1 MSSNLIVQKYGG
13 TSLGTLEKIRGV
25 AKRIKKSRDAGKD
38 VLVVVSAMAGE
49 TDKLLAM
56 AHELSDLPE
65 RREIDL
71 LLSSGERIS
80 SALLSIALHG
90 MGCPAVALTGRQM
103 GLVTDST
110 HTRARIKEINAGR
123 AIDTLKKN
131 HVVVCAGFQG
141 VNEMGDVT
149 TLGRGG
155 SDTSAVALA
164 VALKADLCEIY
175 TDVKGVYTADPRMV
189 PNARKLNMVSFEEM
203 LEMASLGAKVLQIRC
218 VEFAHNFNIP
228 LVVRST
234 FDETD
239 EGTRVCQENPDME
252 QPVVSGVMYDKD
264 QSKITIKGVP
274 DQPGIAANIFN
285 ALAEASISVDMI
297 IQNVSAEGHT
307 DISFTLATTNL
318 NEAMPIMQKKGKE
331 VQAESVSSDS
341 NISKI
346 SVVGAGMRSH
356 SGVAARIFSTLSKEG
371 INMMMISTSEIRV
384 SCIIDTKSTEQA
396 VRALHD
402 EFKLD
407 EEPEQVSQPATGA
420 SPTA

>member
-1 MSSNLIVQKYGG
+1 MSGNLIVQKYGG
-13 TSLGTLEKIRGV
+13 TSVATLDKIRNV
-25 AKRIKKSRDAGKD
+25 ARRVKKSRDAGKD
-38 VLVVVSAMAGE
+38 VLVVVSAMAGD

-56 AHELSDLPE
+56 AHELCDHPDH
-65 RREIDL
+65 REIDL

-80 SALLSIALHG
+80 SSLLSIALHS
-90 MGCPAVALTGRQM
+90 MDCPAVALTGRQM
-103 GLVTDST
+103 GLLTDGT
-110 HTRARIKEINAGR
+110 HTRARIREINASR
-123 AIDTLKKN
+123 ALDILKTN

-164 VALKADLCEIY
+164 VALDADVCEIY
-175 TDVKGVYTADPRMV
+175 TDVKGVYTADPGIV
-189 PNARKLNMVSFEEM
+189 PNARKLNMVSFDEM

-218 VEFAHNFNIP
+218 VEYANNFNMTI
-228 LVVRST
+228 VVRST

-239 EGTRVCQENPDME
+239 EGTRIIQENPDME
-252 QPVVSGVMYDKD
+252 QPVVSGVMHDTD
-264 QSKITIKGVP
+264 QSKITIMGVP

-285 ALAEASISVDMI
+285 ALADASISVDMI

-318 NEAMPIMQKKGKE
+318 KEAMPIMQKKGEE
-331 VQAESVSSDS
+331 VQARDVTSDS

-356 SGVAARIFSTLSKEG
+356 SGVAARIFSALSNEG
-371 INMMMISTSEIRV
+371 VNIMMISTSEIRV
-384 SCIIDTKSTEQA
+384 SCIIEKSRTEQA

-407 EEPEQVSQPATGA
+407 QEPEPISESTTGA
-420 SPTA
+420 SPAA

>member
-1 MSSNLIVQKYGG
+1 MSGSLIVQKYGG
-13 TSLGTLEKIRGV
+13 TSVATLDKIRNV
-25 AKRIKKSRDAGKD
+25 ARRVKKSRDAGKD

-56 AHELSDLPE
+56 AHELCDRPDH
-65 RREIDL
+65 REIDL

-80 SALLSIALHG
+80 SSLLSIALHS
-90 MGCPAVALTGRQM
+90 MDCPAVALTGRQM
-103 GLVTDST
+103 GLLTDGT
-110 HTRARIKEINAGR
+110 HTRARIREINASR
-123 AIDTLKKN
+123 ALDILKTN

-164 VALKADLCEIY
+164 VAIDADVCEIY
-175 TDVKGVYTADPRMV
+175 TDVKGVYTADPGIV
-189 PNARKLNMVSFEEM
+189 PNARKLNMVSFDEM

-218 VEFAHNFNIP
+218 VEYANNFNMTI
-228 LVVRST
+228 VVRST

-239 EGTRVCQENPDME
+239 EGTRIIQENPDME
-252 QPVVSGVMYDKD
+252 QPVVSGVMHDTD
-264 QSKITIKGVP
+264 QSKITIMGVP

-285 ALAEASISVDMI
+285 ALADASISVDMI

-318 NEAMPIMQKKGKE
+318 KEAMPIMQKKGKE
-331 VQAESVSSDS
+331 VQARDVTSDS

-356 SGVAARIFSTLSKEG
+356 SGVAARIFNALSKAG
-371 INMMMISTSEIRV
+371 INIMMISTSEIRV
-384 SCIIDTKSTEQA
+384 SCIIEKSKTEQA

-407 EEPEQVSQPATGA
+407 EEPETISESTTGA
-420 SPTA
+420 SPAA

>member
-1 MSSNLIVQKYGG
+1 MSSNLIVQKFGG
-13 TSLGTLEKIRGV
+13 TSVGSVEKIRNV

-56 AHELSDLPE
+56 AHELSDCPE

-80 SALLSIALHG
+80 SALLSIALHD

-103 GLVTDST
+103 GLVTDNT
-110 HTRARIKEINAGR
+110 HTRARIKEINASR

-141 VNEMGDVT
+141 INALGDVT

-164 VALKADLCEIY
+164 VALKADMCEIY

-189 PNARKLNMVSFEEM
+189 PDARKLDMVSFEEM

-218 VEFAHNFNIP
+218 VEFANNFNMPI
-228 LVVRST
+228 VVRST
-234 FDETD
+234 FDEAD
-239 EGTRVCQENPDME
+239 EGTRICQENPNME
-252 QPVVSGVMYDKD
+252 QSVVSGVMYDKD
-264 QSKITIKGVP
+264 QSKVTIKGVP

-285 ALAEASISVDMI
+285 ALAEASISVDII

-307 DISFTLATTNL
+307 DISFTLHTSNL
-318 NEAMPIMQKKGKE
+318 KEAMVIMEKKGKE
-331 VQAESVSSDS
+331 VRAESVSSDS

-356 SGVAARIFSTLSKEG
+356 SGVAARIFNALFDKSVN
-371 INMMMISTSEIRV
+371 IMMISTSEIRV
-384 SCIIDTKSTEQA
+384 SCIIDIKNTEQA
-396 VRALHD
+396 VRALHG

-407 EEPEQVSQPATGA
+407 EEPVRVIQPATDA
-420 SPTA
+420 SPTS

>member
-1 MSSNLIVQKYGG
+1 MSGNLIVQKYGG
-13 TSLGTLEKIRGV
+13 TSVATLDKIRNV
-25 AKRIKKSRDAGKD
+25 ARRVKKSRDAGKN

-56 AHELSDLPE
+56 AHELCDRPDH
-65 RREIDL
+65 REIDL

-80 SALLSIALHG
+80 SALLSIALHS
-90 MGCPAVALTGRQM
+90 MDCPAVALTGRQM
-103 GLVTDST
+103 GLLTDGT
-110 HTRARIKEINAGR
+110 HTRARIREINASR
-123 AIDTLKKN
+123 ALDILKTN

-141 VNEMGDVT
+141 VNKMGDVT

-164 VALKADLCEIY
+164 VALDADVCEIY
-175 TDVKGVYTADPRMV
+175 TDVKGVYTADPGIV
-189 PNARKLNMVSFEEM
+189 PNARKLNMVSFDEM

-218 VEFAHNFNIP
+218 VEYANNFNMTI
-228 LVVRST
+228 VVRST

-239 EGTRVCQENPDME
+239 EGTRIIQENPDME
-252 QPVVSGVMYDKD
+252 QPVVSGVMHDTD
-264 QSKITIKGVP
+264 QSKITIMGVP

-285 ALAEASISVDMI
+285 ALADASISVDMI

-318 NEAMPIMQKKGKE
+318 KEAMPIMQKKGEE
-331 VQAESVSSDS
+331 VQARDVTSDS

-356 SGVAARIFSTLSKEG
+356 SGVAARIFSALSNEG
-371 INMMMISTSEIRV
+371 VNIMMISTSEIRV
-384 SCIIDTKSTEQA
+384 SCIIEKSRTEQA

-407 EEPEQVSQPATGA
+407 QEPEPISESTTGA
-420 SPTA
+420 SPAA

>member
-1 MSSNLIVQKYGG
+1 MSSNLIVQKFGG
-13 TSLGTLEKIRGV
+13 TSVGSVEKIRGV

-56 AHELSDLPE
+56 AHELSGCPE

-80 SALLSIALHG
+80 SALLSIALQG

-103 GLVTDST
+103 GLVTDNT
-110 HTRARIKEINAGR
+110 HTRARIKEINASR
-123 AIDTLKKN
+123 AIDTLKRN

-141 VNEMGDVT
+141 INDLGDVT

-164 VALKADLCEIY
+164 VALKADMCEIY

-189 PNARKLNMVSFEEM
+189 PDARKLDMVSFEEM

-218 VEFAHNFNIP
+218 VEVANNFNMPI
-228 LVVRST
+228 VVRST
-234 FDETD
+234 FDEAD
-239 EGTRVCQENPDME
+239 EGTRICQENPDME

-264 QSKITIKGVP
+264 QSKVTIKGVP

-285 ALAEASISVDMI
+285 ALAEATISVDMI

-307 DISFTLATTNL
+307 DISFTLHTSNL
-318 NEAMPIMQKKGKE
+318 QEAMAIMEKKGKE
-331 VQAESVSSDS
+331 VRAESVSSDS

-356 SGVAARIFSTLSKEG
+356 SGVAARIFNALFNEG
-371 INMMMISTSEIRV
+371 VNIMMISTSEIRV
-384 SCIIDTKSTEQA
+384 SCIIDIKNTEQA
-396 VRALHD
+396 VRALHG
-402 EFKLD
+402 EFKLE
-407 EEPEQVSQPATGA
+407 EEPVRVTQPATDA
-420 SPTA
+420 SPTS